1 MLARAARRP
10 RAFGRALPRRV
21 AMLSVHT
28 SPLHQP
34 GTGDAGGMNVYIVEL
49 AKRLAAI
56 DIEVE
61 IFTRATTGAL
71 PPAVELA
78 PGVLVRHV
86 DAGPYEGLAKED
98 LPAQLCAFTHG
109 VMQAWAGH
117 RPGHYDLVHSHYW
130 LSGHVGWLA
139 AERWG
144 TPLVHAMHTM
154 AKVKNAALAV
164 GDTPEPAARVIGETQ
179 IVRAADRLIANTDE
193 EAGELI
199 RHYESDPAKVAVVHP
214 GVNLDRF
221 RPAPPQD
228 LSYATNAQVTPYGT
242 AHGATR
248 DTGHGAP
255 RDTRHEAPRDTKSGP
270 TTSGPTDTPTGRT
283 TTGRTPT
290 GRDRTAHDHPL
301 HEGPTHPTPPHFDPA
316 VIAASRAAA
325 RERLGLPQHA
335 LVPLF
340 AGRIQP
346 LKAPDIVLRAV
357 AHLLTEHPSLRD
369 RVVLPIVGG
378 PSGSGLAKPEGLH
391 KLAAQLGIA
400 DLVRFRPPVGQEQLA
415 DWYRAASVL
424 VMPSYSESF
433 GLVAIE
439 AQACGTPV
447 VAAAVGGL
455 PVAVR
460 DGVSGFLI
468 DGHDPAHYARALR
481 RFAFDPT
488 LATRMGVD
496 AARHAHSFGWDRAA
510 AATADVYGAALHE
523 RRGRLRSTH
532 G

>member
-1 MLARAARRP
+1 MSQYVTRLGRRSP
-10 RAFGRALPRRV
+10 AVPSRLRLPGSHRRPRRV

-56 DIEVE
+56 NIEVE
-61 IFTRATTGAL
+61 IFTRSTTGAL
-71 PPAVELA
+71 PPTVELA

-86 DAGPYEGLAKED
+86 DAGPYEGLAKEE

-144 TPLVHAMHTM
+144 VPLVHAMHTM
-154 AKVKNAALAV
+154 AKVKNAALAE

-179 IVRAADRLIANTDE
+179 IVRAADRLIANTSE
-193 EAGELI
+193 EADELV
-199 RHYESDPAKVAVVHP
+199 RHYEADAGKVAVVHP

-221 RPAPPQD
+221 RPAD
-228 LSYATNAQVTPYGT
+228 G
-242 AHGATR
+242 
-248 DTGHGAP
+248 
-255 RDTRHEAPRDTKSGP
+255 
-270 TTSGPTDTPTGRT
+270 
-283 TTGRTPT
+283 
-290 GRDRTAHDHPL
+290 
-301 HEGPTHPTPPHFDPA
+301 
-316 VIAASRAAA
+316 RAAA
-325 RERLGLPQHA
+325 RHRLGLPQDA

-346 LKAPDIVLRAV
+346 LKAPDVLLRAV
-357 AHLLTEHPSLRD
+357 AVLLDQRPELRSNI
-369 RVVLPIVGG
+369 VVPVVGG
-378 PSGSGLAKPEGLH
+378 PSGSGLAKPEGLQ
-391 KLAAQLGIA
+391 KLAARLGIA
-400 DLVRFRPPVGQEQLA
+400 DVVRFQPPVGQEQLA
-415 DWYRAASVL
+415 DWFRAASVL

-439 AQACGTPV
+439 AQAAGTPV
-447 VAAAVGGL
+447 LAASVGGL

-460 DGVSGFLI
+460 DGVTGFLV
-468 DGHDPAHYARALR
+468 DGHEPAHYARVLR
-481 RFAFDPT
+481 DFAENPHLVD
-488 LATRMGVD
+488 RMGD
-496 AARHAHSFGWDRAA
+496 AAARHAQSFGWDTAA
-510 AATADVYGAALHE
+510 SATADVYTAAVHE
-523 RRGRLRSTH
+523 HRRRVRSHH

>member
-1 MLARAARRP
+1 MSQYVSRLRSRHGGPPAPSKRAGGQFAGPARLRLPGGARR
-10 RAFGRALPRRV
+10 PRRV

-49 AKRLAAI
+49 ARKLAALG
-56 DIEVE
+56 IEVE
-61 IFTRATTGAL
+61 IFTRATTAAL
-71 PPAVELA
+71 PPSVELA

-86 DAGPYEGLAKED
+86 AAGPYEGLAKEE

-117 RPGHYDLVHSHYW
+117 RPGYYDLVHSHYW

-139 AERWG
+139 AERWRV
-144 TPLVHAMHTM
+144 PLVHAMHTM
-154 AKVKNAALAV
+154 AKVKNAALAA

-179 IVRAADRLIANTDE
+179 IVEAADRLIANTAE
-193 EAGELI
+193 EADELV
-199 RHYESDPAKVAVVHP
+199 RHYDAEPGKVAVVHP

-221 RPAPPQD
+221 RPLAE
-228 LSYATNAQVTPYGT
+228 
-242 AHGATR
+242 GAA
-248 DTGHGAP
+248 GAAG
-255 RDTRHEAPRDTKSGP
+255 DD
-270 TTSGPTDTPTGRT
+270 
-283 TTGRTPT
+283 
-290 GRDRTAHDHPL
+290 
-301 HEGPTHPTPPHFDPA
+301 
-316 VIAASRAAA
+316 VAASRAAA
-325 RERLGLPQHA
+325 RARLGLPQDA
-335 LVPLF
+335 VVPLF

-346 LKAPDIVLRAV
+346 LKAPDVLLRATAALV
-357 AHLLTEHPSLRD
+357 DEDPSLRS
-369 RVVLPIVGG
+369 RLVVPVVGG
-378 PSGSGLAKPEGLH
+378 PSGSGLARPEGLQ
-391 KLAAQLGIA
+391 KLAARLGIA
-400 DLVRFRPPVGQEQLA
+400 DLVRFHPPVGQEQLA

-460 DGVSGFLI
+460 DGVSGFLVA
-468 DGHDPAHYARALR
+468 GHDPADYARALR
-481 RFAFDPT
+481 RFLDDPS
-488 LATRMGVD
+488 LAARMGGA
-496 AARHAHSFGWDRAA
+496 AARHAQSFGWDTAA
-510 AATADVYGAALHE
+510 TATADVYTAAMQE
-523 RRGRLRSTH
+523 RRRHLRSLH

>member
-1 MLARAARRP
+1 MSQYVSRLGGRIGAPARPP
-10 RAFGRALPRRV
+10 RLMFAGHRKPRRV

-56 DIEVE
+56 NIEVE
-61 IFTRATTGAL
+61 IFTRATTGGL
-71 PPAVELA
+71 RPLVELA

-86 DAGPYEGLAKED
+86 DAGPYEGLAKEE

-117 RPGHYDLVHSHYW
+117 RPGYYDLVHSHYW

-144 TPLVHAMHTM
+144 APLVHAMHTM
-154 AKVKNAALAV
+154 AKVKNAALAE

-179 IVRAADRLIANTDE
+179 IVRAADRLIANTAE
-193 EAGELI
+193 EADELV
-199 RHYESDPAKVAVVHP
+199 RHYDAEAGKVAVVHP

-221 RPAPPQD
+221 RPAD
-228 LSYATNAQVTPYGT
+228 G
-242 AHGATR
+242 
-248 DTGHGAP
+248 
-255 RDTRHEAPRDTKSGP
+255 
-270 TTSGPTDTPTGRT
+270 
-283 TTGRTPT
+283 
-290 GRDRTAHDHPL
+290 
-301 HEGPTHPTPPHFDPA
+301 
-316 VIAASRAAA
+316 RAAA
-325 RERLGLPQHA
+325 RARLGLPQDA
-335 LVPLF
+335 FVPLF

-346 LKAPDIVLRAV
+346 LKAPDILLRAV
-357 AHLLTEHPSLRD
+357 AVLLDQDPSLRS
-369 RVVLPIVGG
+369 RMVVPVVGG

-391 KLAAQLGIA
+391 KLAARLGISEV
-400 DLVRFRPPVGQEQLA
+400 VRFCPPVGQDQLA
-415 DWYRAASVL
+415 DWFRAASVL
-424 VMPSYSESF
+424 VMPSYNESF

-439 AQACGTPV
+439 AQAVGTPV

-460 DGVSGFLI
+460 EGTTGFLI
-468 DGHDPAHYARALR
+468 PGHDPVQYAQALR
-481 RFAFDPT
+481 RFIEAPH
-488 LATRMGVD
+488 LVARMGD
-496 AARHAHSFGWDRAA
+496 AAARHAQSFGWDTAA
-510 AATADVYGAALHE
+510 SATADVYTAAMHE
-523 RRGRLRSTH
+523 HRRRVRSHH

>member
-1 MLARAARRP
+1 MSQYAPRQGSRSSLPGPRGGLLARAARRP

-193 EAGELI
+193 EAGELV

-221 RPAPPQD
+221 RPAPPQEVPD
-228 LSYATNAQVTPYGT
+228 EAEAPEVPYGT
-242 AHGATR
+242 PPHHPAH
-248 DTGHGAP
+248 P
-255 RDTRHEAPRDTKSGP
+255 PQP
-270 TTSGPTDTPTGRT
+270 P
-283 TTGRTPT
+283 
-290 GRDRTAHDHPL
+290 HP
-301 HEGPTHPTPPHFDPA
+301 HPHPTPPHFDPPHVDPPHFDPA

-468 DGHDPAHYARALR
+468 AGHDPAHYARALR

>member
-1 MLARAARRP
+1 MGRAAAARRP
-10 RAFGRALPRRV
+10 RTLGRAMPRRI

-56 DIEVE
+56 NIEVE

-86 DAGPYEGLAKED
+86 DAGPYEGLAKEE

-109 VMQAWAGH
+109 VMQAWAGQ
-117 RPGHYDLVHSHYW
+117 RPGYYDLVHSHYW

-154 AKVKNAALAV
+154 AKVKNAALAA

-179 IVRAADRLIANTDE
+179 IVRAADRLIANTAE

-199 RHYESDPAKVAVVHP
+199 RHYESDPDKVAVVHP

-221 RPAPPQD
+221 RPAPPHTLTAPDAASPDLVPEVRTGGTGASRVSSARLSRPRTLPQPSSLVPPGPSSALPPPD
-228 LSYATNAQVTPYGT
+228 LSLA
-242 AHGATR
+242 
-248 DTGHGAP
+248 
-255 RDTRHEAPRDTKSGP
+255 
-270 TTSGPTDTPTGRT
+270 
-283 TTGRTPT
+283 
-290 GRDRTAHDHPL
+290 
-301 HEGPTHPTPPHFDPA
+301 A
-316 VIAASRAAA
+316 VAASRAAA
-325 RERLGLPQHA
+325 RARLGLPQHA
-335 LVPLF
+335 LIPLF

-346 LKAPDIVLRAV
+346 LKAPDVVLRAV
-357 AHLLTEHPSLRD
+357 AHLLTEQPSLRD
-369 RVVLPIVGG
+369 RVVLPVVGG
-378 PSGSGLAKPEGLH
+378 PSGSGLAKPEGLQ
-391 KLAAQLGIA
+391 KLAARLGIA
-400 DLVRFRPPVGQEQLA
+400 DLVRFRPPVGQDQLA

-433 GLVAIE
+433 GLVAVE

-447 VAAAVGGL
+447 IAAAVGGL

-468 DGHDPAHYARALR
+468 DGHNPADYSRALR
-481 RFAFDPT
+481 RFAADPN
-488 LATRMGVD
+488 LATTMGAS
-496 AARHAHSFGWDRAA
+496 AARHAQSFGWDTAA